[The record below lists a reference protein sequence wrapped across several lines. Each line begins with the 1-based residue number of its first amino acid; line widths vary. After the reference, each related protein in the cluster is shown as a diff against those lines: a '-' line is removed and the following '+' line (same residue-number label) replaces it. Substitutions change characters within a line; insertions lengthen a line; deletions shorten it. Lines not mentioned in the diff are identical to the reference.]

1 VQSSWRLE
9 QVQQLLMDS
18 KLHCETLEKTL
29 INSKLGMDQAQ
40 GSLKA
45 LQGK

>member
-1 VQSSWRLE
+1 MQTDWRLE

-18 KLHCETLEKTL
+18 KLHCTTLEKTL
-29 INSKLGMDQAQ
+29 VTSKHDMDKAQ
-40 GSLKA
+40 GNLRA